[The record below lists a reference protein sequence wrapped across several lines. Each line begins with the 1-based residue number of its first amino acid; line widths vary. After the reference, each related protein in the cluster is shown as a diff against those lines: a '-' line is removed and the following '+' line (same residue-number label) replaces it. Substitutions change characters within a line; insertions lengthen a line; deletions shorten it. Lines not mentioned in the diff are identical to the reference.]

1 MKATMVIEIILLV
14 LVVAVTAFFV
24 WQVNAVQ
31 PQSALE
37 VPDAAQTLQTEE
49 PVEQQPEEIPEAV
62 TEPGEIPEAV
72 TEEVPAEEL
81 HTKDTWSE
89 VLEDH
94 DLSADT
100 YFIYDLSADRFMV
113 RSDTMDTHLY
123 PASITKLFTAYVAL
137 QHASAEEEIT
147 VGSEIKLIDVDSSV
161 ADLKVGDVLTVE
173 QLVAGM
179 LLPSGNDAAYALSTA
194 IGRKLAED
202 PDMGAQD
209 AMDRFVEQMNAEA
222 ETLGMTESHFVTPDG
237 NHDEDH
243 YIGLADMVT
252 LGKLALENEVIAR
265 YASTLKETASAG
277 DTRSLEWK
285 NTNLMIN
292 ENSDYYSDQ
301 TVGLKTGFT
310 TPAGYCVLTAVR
322 MDQRDLLIGVFGSSE
337 KEGRFADA
345 LLLLAQNFMLDIYE
359 PVSNAPE
366 EPVYNEA
373 A

>member
-1 MKATMVIEIILLV
+1 MKFVVVLEIVLLV
-14 LVVAVTAFFV
+14 LVIAATAFFA
-24 WQVNAVQ
+24 WQVNTVQ
-31 PQSALE
+31 PQAALE
-37 VPDAAQTLQTEE
+37 APDAAQTQQPEA
-49 PVEQQPEEIPEAV
+49 PVEQLPEEIPENVPAQEEQPQTV
-62 TEPGEIPEAV
+62 TE
-72 TEEVPAEEL
+72 TEPAEPL
-81 HTKDTWSE
+81 HMQDSWAE
-89 VLEDH
+89 VLDDH
-94 DLSADT
+94 DLSAQT
-100 YFIYDLSADRFMV
+100 YFIYDLRADRFMV

-137 QHASAEEEIT
+137 LHASADEEIT

-179 LLPSGNDAAYALSTA
+179 ILPSGNDAAYALSTA

-202 PDMGAQD
+202 PDMSAQA
-209 AMDRFVEQMNAEA
+209 AMDLFVEQMNTEA
-222 ETLGMTESHFVTPDG
+222 KALGMTESHFVTPDG

-265 YASTLKETASAG
+265 CASTLKETASAG
-277 DTRSLEWK
+277 ESRSLDWK

-292 ENSDYYSDQ
+292 ENSDYYCDQ
-301 TVGLKTGFT
+301 AVGLKTGFT
-310 TPAGYCVLTAVR
+310 TPAGYCVLEAVR
-322 MDQRDLLIGVFGSSE
+322 VGQRDLLIGVFGSSE
-337 KEGRFADA
+337 KEVRFADA
-345 LLLLAQNFMLDIYE
+345 LWLLAQNFTLDIYE

-366 EPVYNEA
+366 EPVHNEA